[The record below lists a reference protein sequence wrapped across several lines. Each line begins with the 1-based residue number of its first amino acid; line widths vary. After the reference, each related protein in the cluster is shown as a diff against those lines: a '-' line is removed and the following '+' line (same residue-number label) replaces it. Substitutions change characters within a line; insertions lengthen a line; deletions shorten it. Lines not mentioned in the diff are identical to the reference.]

1 MKLHYGTISPY
12 VRKVMLVAHEKG
24 LIDRIELVACN
35 PWEETDLAGVNP
47 IGKIPALEIGDGMV
61 LFDSRVICEYLD
73 AHGAGPALYP
83 QGEARWPV
91 LRLAALG
98 EGLLEAG
105 IALAN
110 DTRKDPAHWSEWYAD
125 RVRTKLRRTLDCL
138 ETEAASLEGP
148 VDIARLTVGCALGYL
163 DFRGFIGDWRPT
175 RPNLANWYADFA
187 KRPSMQATEP
197 KA

>member
-1 MKLHYGTISPY
+1 
-12 VRKVMLVAHEKG
+12 
-24 LIDRIELVACN
+24 
-35 PWEETDLAGVNP
+35 
-47 IGKIPALEIGDGMV
+47 V

-110 DTRKDPAHWSEWYAD
+110 DSRKDPAHWSEWYAD
-125 RVRTKLRRTLDCL
+125 RLHTKLRRTLDCL

-175 RPNLANWYADFA
+175 RPNLANWYANFA

-197 KA
+197 KG

>member
-1 MKLHYGTISPY
+1 VRLMHGTISPY

-24 LIDRIELVACN
+24 LADRIDLIPEN
-35 PWEETDLAGVNP
+35 PWGDNEIAPANP
-47 IGKIPALEIGDGMV
+47 IGKIPTLILDDGTA

-73 AHGAGPALYP
+73 AHGNGPALYP

-98 EGLLEAG
+98 EGILEAG

-110 DTRKDPAHWSEWYAD
+110 DSRKDPAHWSEWYAE
-125 RVRTKLRRTLDCL
+125 RLREKLNRTLDCL
-138 ETEAASLEGP
+138 EAECSSLEGP
-148 VDIARLTVGCALGYL
+148 VDIARLTVGCALGYI
-163 DFRGFIGDWRPT
+163 DFRGFVGDWRPT
-175 RPNLANWYADFA
+175 RPKLAAWYVEFA
-187 KRPSMQATEP
+187 KRPSMQATVP